1 MIKTVSVIKGRT
13 TQLINLPK
21 QMLEE
26 TGLKGEKQVQIENVG
41 DKIIISRI
49 KSSYKGDVNE

>member
-1 MIKTVSVIKGRT
+1 MIKTVSVIQGRT
-13 TQLINLPK
+13 TRLINLPK

-41 DKIIISRI
+41 DLIIIS
-49 KSSYKGDVNE
+49 KVKQQKLKGTNK